1 MAVDPYAISPCGTN
15 KKIKFYCPELIPD
28 IEKIERMMVGQQ
40 RVACLEHLRRMS
52 EKYPDHSIP
61 MFYEALVRLEMGE
74 LEGFQKVVD
83 RFLEKHPSNPVAHGF
98 HAIAK
103 AVRQDLEGATEAL
116 QDALEQEAEVTH
128 TLVLQAMDMVAGE
141 TLRNGLPMA
150 AKALFLQLSRLAT
163 DSEIQESATGMIVRL
178 NRSTELPSLLKLP
191 LVVEECPSDFPNQTA
206 FQKALDDTKL
216 GRWRKARAQ
225 FEELRKSAPRNVAI
239 LRNLATLSLMLGD
252 NPAANT
258 YLHGYAVAA
267 ERSDFDS
274 AVEAEALA
282 RFLDQDS
289 PQMVE
294 RTKSIIEIADLEGFL
309 EKLRLDSRAL
319 IRPITPEMMT
329 QMVDY
334 LQQTWVG
341 EGSEETLVPPRL
353 LAALF
358 DRPALDPEQE
368 ITPESVPHWISEVL
382 VFGKESDRE
391 ARVEFRNDGFGSSEP
406 AERLMLEIGG
416 DTLKADSL
424 THQRDEVHL
433 LAVLFHEE
441 YNIPESVSPTQRREV
456 VAELR
461 RKRILDQWAA
471 TPIVELE
478 GKSPREVAGDS
489 NYRLR
494 LAAAITRLEV
504 EAEGNEWDLD
514 FESIRTELK
523 LPGLISPFDP
533 LGEEEFSR
541 PRLSRVDATK
551 LDDKKLAIYFHLAML
566 YSIRAAV
573 RNFAHELLRRESNAE
588 MDRMMVYAEL
598 CRYATDADEALEY
611 NRLAQ
616 EEAKKEERPLG
627 MLKVVEFSLRARARD
642 VESMQRL
649 VADISRN
656 HAQEPGVAEAF
667 SQLLEQM
674 GIGQG
679 QAPPQAA
686 APSQMGPPQGA
697 DGGIWSPGAAPQAA
711 ATPEGE
717 SKQGGLWL
725 PGMD

>member
-28 IEKIERMMVGQQ
+28 IEKIERMIVGQQ

-61 MFYEALVRLEMGE
+61 MFYEGLVRLEMGE
-74 LEGFQKVVD
+74 LAGFQKVAD
-83 RFLEKHPSNPVAHGF
+83 RFREKHPDNPVAHGF

-103 AVRQDLEGATEAL
+103 AIEQDLAGATEAL
-116 QDALEQEAEVTH
+116 QDALEQEADVTH

-150 AKALFLQLSRLAT
+150 AKALFMQLARLAT
-163 DSEIQESATGMIVRL
+163 DSEIQESAAAMVGRL

-191 LVVEECPSDFPNQTA
+191 LAVEECPSDFPNQTA
-206 FQKALDDTKL
+206 FQQALADLRL
-216 GRWRKARAQ
+216 GRWRKARQQ

-252 NPAANT
+252 NPAAIT

-309 EKLRLDSRAL
+309 EKLRLDNRVL
-319 IRPITPEMMT
+319 VRPMTPEMMT
-329 QMVDY
+329 QMRDY

-341 EGSEETLVPPRL
+341 EKGEETLVPPRL

-368 ITPESVPHWISEVL
+368 ITPESIPHWISEVL

-406 AERLMLEIGG
+406 VERLMLEVGG
-416 DTLKADSL
+416 ETLKADTL
-424 THQRDEVHL
+424 AQKQDEVHF

-441 YNIPESVSPTQRREV
+441 YNFPESVSPAKRREV
-456 VAELR
+456 LAELR
-461 RKRILDQWAA
+461 RRRILEQWAA

-494 LAAAITRLEV
+494 LAAALVQLEV

-514 FESIRTELK
+514 FESIRAELK

-533 LGEEEFSR
+533 LVDESFSR
-541 PRLSRVDATK
+541 PRLSRVDATTM
-551 LDDKKLAIYFHLAML
+551 DDKKLAIYFHFAIL
-566 YSIRAAV
+566 YSIRSAV
-573 RNFAHELLRRESNAE
+573 RKFAQEILRRDENTE
-588 MDRMMVYAEL
+588 TDRLIVYAEL
-598 CRYATDADEALEY
+598 CRYATDTDEAIEY

-616 EEAKKEERPLG
+616 EEAKKDERPLG
-627 MLKVVEFSLRARARD
+627 RLKVVEFSLRARTRD
-642 VESMQRL
+642 IEAMQRL
-649 VADISRN
+649 ITEISQN
-656 HAQEPGVAEAF
+656 HAHEPGVAEAF

-686 APSQMGPPQGA
+686 PAQGA
-697 DGGIWSPGAAPQAA
+697 EGGIWSPGAAPQPTAA
-711 ATPEGE
+711 PEGE